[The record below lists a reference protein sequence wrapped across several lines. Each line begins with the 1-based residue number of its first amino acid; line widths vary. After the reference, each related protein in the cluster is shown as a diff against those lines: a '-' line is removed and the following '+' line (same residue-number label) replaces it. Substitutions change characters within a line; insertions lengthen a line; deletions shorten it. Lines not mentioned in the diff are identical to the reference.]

1 MLFLAISG
9 SLRAR
14 SSNTAVL
21 EAARRLAPP
30 GLDIVL
36 FDGLGTLPHFNPD
49 DDIEPLPPL
58 VAAWRA
64 AVARADALVL
74 CSPEYARGVP
84 GALKNALD
92 WLVSG
97 FEVIG
102 KPIASINASPLST
115 AGQESL
121 LATLRTIGDVVEEAS
136 IRLPLTSAQRSVEA
150 IVGDAGLSSAL
161 RDALVRLGE
170 VAVSRRQRAGSGATS
185 VGTPTEQ

>member
-1 MLFLAISG
+1 MRFLAISG

-21 EAARRLAPP
+21 EAARAVAPQGIDVVLYGGLA
-30 GLDIVL
+30 
-36 FDGLGTLPHFNPD
+36 TLPHFNPD
-49 DDIEPLPPL
+49 DDVAPLPAP

-64 AVARADALVL
+64 EVACADALL
-74 CSPEYARGVP
+74 FCSPEYARGVP

-121 LATLRTIGDVVEEAS
+121 LGTLRTIGAVVEEAS
-136 IRLPLTSAQRSVEA
+136 IRLPLESGQRTAEA
-150 IVGDAGLSSAL
+150 IVSDQVLSEALRGAIERLAAAVESGDADPLK
-161 RDALVRLGE
+161 
-170 VAVSRRQRAGSGATS
+170 
-185 VGTPTEQ
+185 